1 LDGRLALP
9 ANAIL
14 DGSYRITRVVGSGG
28 FGITYEAKDVKLG
41 TIVALKEYYPVE
53 FGDRDATMCVQPRLG
68 KHQQI
73 FEWGR
78 ANFLEEARTL
88 ARFEH
93 PSIVRVARVFEAN
106 ATAYMV
112 MRFEQGRSFEAWLTS
127 LGRLPTQEELDAI
140 VAPVLDAL
148 EMLHAQNFLHRDIAP
163 DNIIVRA
170 DGTPVLLDF
179 GAARRAV
186 AEATCALT
194 GVIKA
199 GYSPHEQ
206 YTSNS
211 RLQGPWSDLYAL
223 GGTLYRAVT
232 GQAPEEATLRVHDD
246 LMPSAVKA
254 AGGNYRPQFL
264 AAVDACL
271 RVRHTERPQ
280 SVPQLRALLLGL
292 SLYQKLIIRRPIT
305 SAVFRPAALRWLASA
320 ATALALLWAGYGGFG
335 YMGWPAT
342 GQSTFPTG
350 AHQRADAAVASR
362 AEEQASTEARMQA
375 EARRKQ
381 EDLAAAERK
390 AAEETARREA
400 EAKALADAAAAK
412 KKADEAAQQKGAF
425 DGEWEVVG
433 VGGERCRAKT
443 WNYRISIQNDQI
455 FVPDLPPGK
464 VNSNG
469 KFTYKYVARGWQ
481 NVPPGTFTGKLTGDS
496 GGGQYNYSDYC
507 LGSMK
512 LKRI

>member
-1 LDGRLALP
+1 MDCRLALP
-9 ANAIL
+9 IKAIL
-14 DGSYRITRVVGSGG
+14 GGSYRIARVVGTGG
-28 FGITYEAKDVKLG
+28 FGITYEAEDVSLG
-41 TIVALKEYYPVE
+41 TTVALKEYYPVE
-53 FGDRDATMCVQPRLG
+53 FGDRDATMCVRPRLE
-68 KHQQI
+68 KHKQI

-112 MRFEQGRSFEAWLTS
+112 MRFEQGPSFAAWLAS
-127 LGRLPTQEELDAI
+127 LGRSPTQEELDAI

-186 AEATCALT
+186 AEATRALT

-232 GQAPEEATLRVHDD
+232 GQQPEEATLRAHDD
-246 LMPSAVKA
+246 CMPSAAKA
-254 AGGNYRPQFL
+254 AIGDYRPGFL
-264 AAVDACL
+264 AAIDACL
-271 RVRHTERPQ
+271 KVRPAERPQ
-280 SVPQLRALLLGL
+280 SVPQLRAMLHRQSFYGLGVGL
-292 SLYQKLIIRRPIT
+292 PMPSSPR
-305 SAVFRPAALRWLASA
+305 SAATHWLASVA
-320 ATALALLWAGYGGFG
+320 AALALFGGGYGGFE
-335 YMGWPAT
+335 YTRWPAT
-342 GQSTFPTG
+342 AQSTFPTT
-350 AHQRADAAVASR
+350 ASQRADAAVASS
-362 AEEQASTEARMQA
+362 EDEQALAEAKRKQA
-375 EARRKQ
+375 EQ
-381 EDLAAAERK
+381 AAAESK
-390 AAEETARREA
+390 AAEERARQASE
-400 EAKALADAAAAK
+400 DAATAK
-412 KKADEAAQQKGAF
+412 KKADEGAQAKGAF
-425 DGEWEVVG
+425 DGQWEVAG
-433 VGGERCRAKT
+433 TGGARCRAKT
-443 WNYRISIQNDQI
+443 WHYQISIRDNQI
-455 FVPDLPPGK
+455 LVPGLPPGK
-464 VNSNG
+464 VNSTG
-469 KFTYKYVARGWQ
+469 QFTYKYAAVGWQ
-481 NVPPGTFTGKLTGDS
+481 NVPPGNFSGKLTGDA

-512 LKRI
+512 LKRL